1 MPKWPIAFQFVVAVL
16 GTWRVAHLM
25 AREDGP
31 FDVIVRLR
39 ARAGDGAIGALM
51 DCPHCLG
58 IWIAM
63 PFAWWLS
70 GTWEEWGGCVAG
82 RLRRGVVPAA
92 SDRSGTRRVTPRTP
106 IGLIGAESLAF

>member
-1 MPKWPIAFQFVVAVL
+1 MPEWPMTFQFVVAVL

-70 GTWEEWGGCVAG
+70 GTWGEWVAAWLGISGGASFLQRMVDRGPSESPSSPGMHG
-82 RLRRGVVPAA
+82 R
-92 SDRSGTRRVTPRTP
+92 
-106 IGLIGAESLAF
+106 